1 MEEKNNTIEIGETI
15 IVRDLAEKLDMASG
29 GELITKLIGLG
40 VMANQNQAIDF
51 DMVSLL
57 GEELGFNVVGLEE
70 EDEKMSLI

>member
-1 MEEKNNTIEIGETI
+1 
-15 IVRDLAEKLDMASG
+15 MASG

-70 EDEKMSLI
+70 EDEKDEFDLDFEDDQRI